1 MRLSLRVNG
10 SARSVASLRGPGFLS
25 AHINLSD
32 RPKDGEH
39 LNTVRIQGSQ
49 TAETETTSMKWPSV
63 ELQVGDVVELRI
75 LADGDGD
82 SPSEIRNLSESPSN
96 LFSSAELARE
106 LLEVVSDFEKQLA
119 GVLEKSEKTETAEEH
134 RKFKLATGAVL
145 YEVGQQLLFPV
156 FRRHKNLIPEEL
168 KGELL

>member
-1 MRLSLRVNG
+1 MIWLIWRRYRMLLGLAAVALIGFCASCKTAAERMTQRILLRNKARRLR
-10 SARSVASLRGPGFLS
+10 
-25 AHINLSD
+25 
-32 RPKDGEH
+32 E
-39 LNTVRIQGSQ
+39 
-49 TAETETTSMKWPSV
+49 
-63 ELQVGDVVELRI
+63 VELRI

-82 SPSEIRNLSESPSN
+82 SPSEIRNLSESQSN

-145 YEVGQQLLFPV
+145 YELGQQLLFPV
-156 FRRHKNLIPEEL
+156 FRRHKDLIPEEL